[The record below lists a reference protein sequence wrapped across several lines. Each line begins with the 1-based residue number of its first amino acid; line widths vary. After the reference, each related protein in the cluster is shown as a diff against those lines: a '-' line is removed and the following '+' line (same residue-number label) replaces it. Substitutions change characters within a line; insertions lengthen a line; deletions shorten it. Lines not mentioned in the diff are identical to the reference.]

1 MTYLTACE
9 TDILAAASF
18 YGGGI
23 AAPQGLGGG
32 AATVSRTPG
41 IKGRMLCL
49 FGGKDAMIPPDQ
61 VEAIRKALE
70 AAGTS
75 HEVVVYPDADHGFN
89 CELRAGYHKAS
100 ADDAWAKMLALF
112 DDALK

>member
-9 TDILAAASF
+9 TDIQAAASF

-23 AAPQGLGGG
+23 AGPQGPGG
-32 AATVSRTPG
+32 AASTVSRTAG
-41 IKGRMLCL
+41 IKGRILCL
-49 FGGKDAMIPPDQ
+49 FGGQDAMIPQDQ

-89 CELRAGYHKAS
+89 CDRRATYHKAS
-100 ADDAWAKMLALF
+100 ADDAWSKMLALF
-112 DDALK
+112 ADTLG